1 MASIV
6 RGYFNF
12 LLLLLAGITVI
23 HHISNVLSKEQVQ
36 YFRNEMDKIE
46 WVNGKV
52 TAGTLSATVKRNQQL
67 PEDHPLTHHLSNII
81 LEALGTHPLFLSA
94 AIPLDIIPPL
104 FNRYENQES
113 FGFHVDNSIRRIR
126 GTNER
131 LRTDLSCTLF
141 LSEPEEYEGGDLVV
155 EDTYGYHEVKLPAG
169 DMILYPSTSL
179 HEVTAITSGCR
190 IASFFWVQSMVRDEA
205 ERHMLFNLDQTVQN
219 LRMQLG
225 DNHSEVIKL
234 TNLYHNLM
242 RKWAEL

>member
-1 MASIV
+1 M
-6 RGYFNF
+6 
-12 LLLLLAGITVI
+12 L
-23 HHISNVLSKEQVQ
+23 HHIPNVLSKEQVQ
-36 YFRNEMDKIE
+36 YFREEMKKIE

-52 TAGTLSATVKRNQQL
+52 TAGTLSASVKQNQQL

-81 LEALGTHPLFLSA
+81 LESLGQHALFLSA

-104 FNRYENQES
+104 FNRYENNES

-126 GTNER
+126 GSNER
-131 LRTDLSCTLF
+131 LRTDLSCTVF
-141 LSEPEEYEGGDLVV
+141 LSEPEEYVGGELVV

-179 HEVTAITSGCR
+179 HEVTPITSGCR
-190 IASFFWVQSMVRDEA
+190 IASFFWVQSMIRDDA
-205 ERHMLFNLDQTVQN
+205 ERHMLFNLDQSIQN
-219 LRMQLG
+219 LRIELG
-225 DNHSEVIKL
+225 DQHDEVMKL

>member
-1 MASIV
+1 M
-6 RGYFNF
+6 
-12 LLLLLAGITVI
+12 I
-23 HHISNVLSKEQVQ
+23 HHIPNVLSKEQVQ

-104 FNRYENQES
+104 FNRYENQEF

-190 IASFFWVQSMVRDEA
+190 IASFFWVQSMVRDDA

>member
-1 MASIV
+1 M
-6 RGYFNF
+6 
-12 LLLLLAGITVI
+12 I
-23 HHISNVLSKEQVQ
+23 HHIPNVLSKEQVQ

-179 HEVTAITSGCR
+179 HEVTTITSGCR
-190 IASFFWVQSMVRDEA
+190 IASFFWVQSMVRDDA

>member
-1 MASIV
+1 V
-6 RGYFNF
+6 
-12 LLLLLAGITVI
+12 L
-23 HHISNVLSKEQVQ
+23 HHIPNVLSKEQVQ
-36 YFRNEMDKIE
+36 YFREEMNKIE

-52 TAGTLSATVKRNQQL
+52 TAGTLSATVKQNQQL

-81 LEALGTHPLFLSA
+81 LESLGQHPLFLSA

-104 FNRYENQES
+104 FNRYENNES

-126 GTNER
+126 GSNER
-131 LRTDLSCTLF
+131 LRTDLSCTVF
-141 LSEPEEYEGGDLVV
+141 LSEPEEYVGGELVV

-179 HEVTAITSGCR
+179 HEVTPITSGCR
-190 IASFFWVQSMVRDEA
+190 IASFFWVQSMIRDDA
-205 ERHMLFNLDQTVQN
+205 ERHMLFNLDQSIQN

-225 DNHSEVIKL
+225 DQHTEVMKL